1 MIILDTNV
9 VSEPMKPDGH
19 RGVQAWLDDQI
30 AETLY
35 LTSISLSELLLG
47 VEVLPD
53 GKRKAGLAAALSD
66 LLSTLF
72 GARVLPFD
80 QQAATMYAGRV
91 SQARAAGRAI
101 SMADGQI
108 AAIAAVHGFTVA
120 TRDTAPFVAAGV
132 PVVNPWEVGGQGA
145 KP

>member
-9 VSEPMKPDGH
+9 VSEPMKPGGD
-19 RGVQAWLDDQI
+19 RRVRDWLDDQI

-53 GKRKAGLAAALSD
+53 GKRKEGLASALTE
-66 LLSTLF
+66 LLVQLF
-72 GARVLPFD
+72 GPRILPFD
-80 QQAATMYAGRV
+80 QQAATVYATRVGR
-91 SQARAAGRAI
+91 ARASGRAI

-108 AAIAAVHGFTVA
+108 AAIAAVHGFMVA
-120 TRDTAPFVAAGV
+120 TGDTAPFIAAGV
-132 PVVNPWEVGGQGA
+132 PVVIRS
-145 KP
+145 